1 MAAEETK
8 VAQQTSEASTEGKPN
23 KVEISEA
30 IRKKFLG
37 AAADLP
43 KRDAPVPNPE
53 QKPQSSN
60 EEPPEKK
67 TAEPPKE
74 KAQEPPPETL
84 KPEPKTKKQKAPAKI
99 IQASEI
105 DTEAVTKAATT
116 AAVAA
121 VQATRDA
128 EPKKPK
134 EEIELPK
141 DIERRLDY
149 YKELESLDTRYKGIS
164 EKVVEFSKK
173 GGIEDQYIAQWKK
186 ENPGKEFDP
195 ESDEHED
202 FYRTN
207 APDYDENDFE
217 AAREAVIERRAVEKA
232 KKAMEPTIEKQRRAQ
247 IEKEVAPKLDQ
258 ASFSLIAGSLGA
270 IDEDLIKVAQEKGD
284 DGLEEVNPLAAQVV
298 GEVVPQYEALA
309 HEAVK
314 LFSGVVKVN
323 PEKPAAAH
331 RQLDSIA
338 LKLND
343 AIGRIAEQDPS
354 QAVKPVI
361 RGGRVV
367 GYKQFATYA
376 DWQQMSEEERQIHWI
391 VGEDEVLAHISALAA
406 NEVKSRYQRVV
417 TAAEKAL
424 GAKTRQSAPEKKE
437 EKKQETSTPSA
448 TPTKSVTVGASSQTP
463 TPTGGAA
470 KDDSAP
476 GSKFAKMWLG
486 R

>member
-8 VAQQTSEASTEGKPN
+8 VAQQTPEAKPG

-37 AAADLP
+37 QAADLP
-43 KRDAPVPNPE
+43 KRPDPKAEKPDEKPTPQAP
-53 QKPQSSN
+53 PQDTPQ
-60 EEPPEKK
+60 EEPKEKKAATPEPEKK
-67 TAEPPKE
+67 D
-74 KAQEPPPETL
+74 
-84 KPEPKTKKQKAPAKI
+84 EPKPKKQKAPAKI

-105 DTEAVTKAATT
+105 DPEAITRAATS

-121 VQATRDA
+121 VQATKEQ

-134 EEIELPK
+134 EEVELPK

-149 YKELESLDTRYKGIS
+149 YKELEALDPRYKGIT
-164 EKVVEFSKK
+164 EKVVAFSKK
-173 GGIEDQYIAQWKK
+173 GGAEDQYIAAWKK
-186 ENPGKEFDP
+186 ENPGKEYDP
-195 ESDEHED
+195 DSEDHED

-207 APDYDENDFE
+207 APDYEEADFE
-217 AAREAVIERRAVEKA
+217 AARETVIERRAVEKA
-232 KKAMEPTIEKQRRAQ
+232 KKAMEPTFEKQRKAQ
-247 IEKEVAPKLDQ
+247 IEKETAPKLDQ
-258 ASFSLIAGSLGA
+258 ASYSVIAGSLGA
-270 IDEDLIKVAQEKGD
+270 IDEGLLKVAQEKGD
-284 DGLEEVNPLAAQVV
+284 QGLEETNPLAAQIVS
-298 GEVVPQYEALA
+298 EVVPQYEALA

-314 LFSGVVKVN
+314 VFNGLVKVN
-323 PEKPAAAH
+323 PEKPAASH

-343 AIGRIAEQDPS
+343 AIGRIAEEDPN
-354 QAVKPVI
+354 QALKPIV
-361 RGGRVV
+361 RGGRTV
-367 GYKQFATYA
+367 GYKQFATYEQYQRLG
-376 DWQQMSEEERQIHWI
+376 DDERDNYWI

-406 NEVKSRYQRVV
+406 REVKAKYDRVV

-437 EKKQETSTPSA
+437 EKKAESA
-448 TPTKSVTVGASSQTP
+448 TPTATPAKSVTVGASSQTP

-476 GSKFAKMWLG
+476 GAKFAKSWLG